1 MPGQP
6 NDPYTPDPYGQGPYR
21 PGPAGDRLVPPSTTD
36 GEGGGLKIG
45 RLVLMGLAGGAA
57 LYLILSLFSGGDGQQ
72 VADVNSVP
80 LVRANPEP
88 TKTAPDE
95 PGGLEVRDQDKLIFD
110 RIGGGSTD
118 SSLPEQL
125 LPPPDVPMA
134 RPTPPPPPPPVLD
147 RPAPEPSVAAAPEP
161 EPAPAPAPAAAPSVA
176 AAPPAAPAKP
186 TPAPAPTPTPAK
198 PSPSATTPAPAETP
212 KPAPGTAAAPAPA
225 APVPAAGGISIQ
237 LAALKD
243 EAAAKKAWTR
253 ISKANSD
260 LLAGLKPIIQPVQ
273 VGGSTLYR
281 LRAGPFVSKD
291 AAATVCAKLKQRNQ
305 DCNVVR

>member
-147 RPAPEPSVAAAPEP
+147 TPAPSTAAAPEP
-161 EPAPAPAPAAAPSVA
+161 EPAPAPSVA
-176 AAPPAAPAKP
+176 AAPPATPAK
-186 TPAPAPTPTPAK
+186 PAPAPTK

-212 KPAPGTAAAPAPA
+212 KPAPGAAASPTTTPAPA
-225 APVPAAGGISIQ
+225 TPAPATTAPAAGGISIQ

-260 LLAGLKPIIQPVQ
+260 LLAGLKPIIQPVV

>member
-1 MPGQP
+1 MSGQP
-6 NDPYTPDPYGQGPYR
+6 HDPYTPDPYGQGPYR

-36 GEGGGLKIG
+36 GEGGGLRIG
-45 RLVLMGLAGGAA
+45 RLILMGLAGGAA
-57 LYLILSLFSGGDGQQ
+57 LYLLLSLFAGSDGPE

-88 TKTAPDE
+88 AKASPDE
-95 PGGLEVRDQDKLIFD
+95 PGGLEVPDQDKLIFD
-110 RIGGGSTD
+110 RIGGGTTD

-125 LPPPDVPMA
+125 LPPPDEPMA
-134 RPTPPPPPPPVLD
+134 RPAPPPPPPPVAAVP
-147 RPAPEPSVAAAPEP
+147 PAPAPATVP
-161 EPAPAPAPAAAPSVA
+161 DPAPAPAPSAA
-176 AAPPAAPAKP
+176 AAPPPATAPAKP
-186 TPAPAPTPTPAK
+186 APAPAPAK

-212 KPAPGTAAAPAPA
+212 KPAPSTTPAPPPAAPAPT
-225 APVPAAGGISIQ
+225 AGGITIQ

-291 AAATVCAKLKQRNQ
+291 AAAQVCAKLKQRNQ